1 MISFASVRATPN
13 ERRRPLPG
21 DALIPGAAATVMH
34 AITIS
39 TTSERIWPWLV
50 QMGAGRAGW
59 HSYDWVDN
67 DGHPSAT
74 EIIPSLQHVA
84 LGDVMPSL
92 RGERRSFIVH
102 AVEPARDLVLA
113 VPAAAGGFMVTWE
126 FFLEPFAPRRTRL
139 LVRGRVSAQWPSTA
153 RATPSARSRLIE
165 RVYALLAKM
174 PRWLMVPAAKFGHGV
189 MQARQLRGIKRRAEA
204 MTA

>member
-1 MISFASVRATPN
+1 MPAKSRAIRRQPGCQMSSSGDHRDPKPECTMISFASVRATPN

-139 LVRGRVSAQWPSTA
+139 LVRGRVSA
-153 RATPSARSRLIE
+153 
-165 RVYALLAKM
+165 
-174 PRWLMVPAAKFGHGV
+174 
-189 MQARQLRGIKRRAEA
+189 LRGQHHRLGLASSNGSMHCWRRCLDG
-204 MTA
+204 